1 MEIRKCGRTD
11 LMLSRLSLGCLYLS
25 DMGTGAFEDSKES
38 TYYALDKGINFI
50 DTAPSYGNSEMMLGH
65 VLRGYSGKT
74 PMISTKIG
82 MPPPFN
88 PQSRQAILDSVEKS
102 MSDIGCDVIDL
113 LYIHEPERAGQM
125 RWFHDYNLYDGP
137 VMEALEEM
145 KQRGWVK
152 WTGVGGTTAHEMAK
166 VIDTGVFDVV
176 QTAFNYSLLWQ
187 EARYEIFPT
196 AKKHDMGIIC
206 SAPLQQ
212 GSLAVRRDE
221 LIENGAPWISKP
233 RREQFKALYSFLD
246 EIGMSIVELSLRFVL
261 LNPDIDCVLVGA
273 KNLKEITETVAYSE
287 KGPLSED
294 ILKRIEEIYMM
305 VPFRPTLEPI
315 LLPWGDTRPDIGWI
329 V

>member
-25 DMGTGAFEDSKES
+25 DMGTGAFEDSRES

-88 PQSRQAILDSVEKS
+88 PQSRHAILDSVEKS

-137 VMEALEEM
+137 VMEALE
-145 KQRGWVK
+145 
-152 WTGVGGTTAHEMAK
+152 
-166 VIDTGVFDVV
+166 
-176 QTAFNYSLLWQ
+176 
-187 EARYEIFPT
+187 
-196 AKKHDMGIIC
+196 
-206 SAPLQQ
+206 
-212 GSLAVRRDE
+212 
-221 LIENGAPWISKP
+221 
-233 RREQFKALYSFLD
+233 
-246 EIGMSIVELSLRFVL
+246 
-261 LNPDIDCVLVGA
+261 
-273 KNLKEITETVAYSE
+273 
-287 KGPLSED
+287 
-294 ILKRIEEIYMM
+294 
-305 VPFRPTLEPI
+305 
-315 LLPWGDTRPDIGWI
+315 
-329 V
+329 

>member
-82 MPPPFN
+82 MPPAFN

-125 RWFHDYNLYDGP
+125 RWFHDYNLYDEHGHGSSRGN
-137 VMEALEEM
+137 EAARLG
-145 KQRGWVK
+145 QV
-152 WTGVGGTTAHEMAK
+152 
-166 VIDTGVFDVV
+166 DTV
-176 QTAFNYSLLWQ
+176 
-187 EARYEIFPT
+187 
-196 AKKHDMGIIC
+196 
-206 SAPLQQ
+206 
-212 GSLAVRRDE
+212 LAVQRPMR
-221 LIENGAPWISKP
+221 WQRS
-233 RREQFKALYSFLD
+233 
-246 EIGMSIVELSLRFVL
+246 SIPVCLMLSR
-261 LNPDIDCVLVGA
+261 
-273 KNLKEITETVAYSE
+273 
-287 KGPLSED
+287 PLSITACSGRRHVMRYSPRQKNM
-294 ILKRIEEIYMM
+294 ILA
-305 VPFRPTLEPI
+305 
-315 LLPWGDTRPDIGWI
+315 
-329 V
+329 